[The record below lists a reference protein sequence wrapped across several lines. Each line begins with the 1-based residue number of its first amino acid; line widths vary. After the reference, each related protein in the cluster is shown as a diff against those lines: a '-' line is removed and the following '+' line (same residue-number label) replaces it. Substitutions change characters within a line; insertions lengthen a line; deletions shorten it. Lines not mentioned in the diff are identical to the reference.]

1 MSSNCNPSSEG
12 VNLLDCL
19 MLNRTQ
25 TVEEVYKEPAT
36 LVNVI
41 VSNVFVVAGIILFLM
56 VIFAGFKFAMS
67 PQSAGKED
75 AKKIIEGVV
84 VGFLV
89 MFSAYW
95 IIQIIEVIIGM
106 EILF

>member
-1 MSSNCNPSSEG
+1 MSCDPGGSDL
-12 VNLLDCL
+12 NLFDCL
-19 MLNRTQ
+19 RLNDQQ
-25 TVEEVYKEPAT
+25 TVKEVYNEPAD

-41 VSNVFVVAGIILFLM
+41 VSNVFVAAGIILFLM
-56 VIFAGFKFAMS
+56 VIFAGFKFVMS
-67 PQSAGKED
+67 SQSAAKED
-75 AKKIIEGVV
+75 SKKIITGVV

-95 IIQIIEVIIGM
+95 IVQIVEIITGM